1 MMIVGCPKEIKNNE
15 NRVGLTPAG
24 AKALVHAGHQV
35 LVETQAGVGSGFMDA
50 EYTAAGVQILPTAQ
64 GIFDR
69 AEMIIKVKELQKVEI
84 EAMRE
89 ETLLFTYLHLAP
101 DAEQTQGLLKKKITA
116 IAYETITDA
125 QGKLP
130 LLTPMSEVAGR
141 MAVQIG
147 AFYLQK
153 TNGGRGMLLGGVPGV
168 PPAHVIVLGGGVVG
182 INAIKIAVG
191 MGARVTVLDKSLPTL
206 RYLDDIFG
214 NRIETLWSSE
224 AHVEEVLPFADLV
237 IGAVLIPGAAAPKLI
252 TRSMLK
258 LMKQGSVIVDVAV
271 DQGGC
276 VETTR
281 ATTHTDPIYFVDG
294 VLHYG
299 VANMPGAVPR
309 TSTIALTNATLPYA
323 LKLAKEGWKK
333 ALASDLGFLL
343 GLNTHGG
350 QLTCEPVARDQKL
363 PYVDPKTLF

>member
-1 MMIVGCPKEIKNNE
+1 MIVGCPKEIKNNE

-24 AKALVHAGHQV
+24 AKALTGAGHAV
-35 LVETQAGVGSGFMDA
+35 IVEAGAGLGSGFTDA
-50 EYTAAGVQILPTAQ
+50 EYAAAGAKLLASAKEV
-64 GIFDR
+64 FDG
-69 AEMIIKVKELQKVEI
+69 AEMVIKVKEPQKGEI
-84 EAMRE
+84 AMLRPGQI
-89 ETLLFTYLHLAP
+89 LFTYLHLAP
-101 DAEQTQGLLKKKITA
+101 DPEQTAGLLKSGATT

-147 AFYLQK
+147 AQYLQK

-168 PPAHVIVLGGGVVG
+168 LPAHVVVLGGGVVG

-191 MGARVTVLDKSLPTL
+191 MGARVTVLDRSLQTL

-214 NRIETLWSSE
+214 NRIETLWSSD
-224 AHVEEVLPFADLV
+224 AHVEEVLPSADLI
-237 IGAVLIPGAAAPKLI
+237 IGAVLVPGAAAPKLI
-252 TRSMLK
+252 RQDMLK

-276 VETTR
+276 VETTH
-281 ATTHTDPIYFVDG
+281 ATTHADPIYFVEG

-323 LKLAKEGWKK
+323 LKLANMGWRK
-333 ALASDLGFLL
+333 ALASDAGFLL
-343 GLNTHGG
+343 GLNTHEGKM
-350 QLTCEPVARDQKL
+350 TCEPVARDQKL
-363 PYVDPKTLF
+363 DYTDPKSFL